1 VRTRRRLSRKHREK
15 IAPAPPDRPLLSR
28 ALPGPPPHARRLA
41 LVEEAFRT
49 LADRYLGAE
58 AGFDA
63 TYHVRLGDVGHTWEI
78 RCSEHG
84 ARVRKGVTSRRPD
97 VVIGTDA
104 ATWLRLRHGDLSG
117 VEAFSQRLLYA
128 RGDLDLA
135 VGFEG
140 LWRLPSGRP
149 PLLRMHTV
157 RIATP
162 PTRVSTLTMGE
173 GPDVVLVHGLG
184 GTKSSFFDTA
194 AALSRQGYRVHAIDL
209 PGFGGSSKPAT
220 APYTAR
226 WFAETVVGVMDALG
240 IERAHLVGNSM
251 GGRVALE
258 VGLRE
263 PDRVDGLVLLCPA
276 VAFIKRGYHPVVRLA
291 RPELGMLPHRFARGM
306 VARQF
311 WSLFCDPDAVDPAVA
326 DVAVDEFQRIYASA
340 GARFAFLSA
349 ARNIYLDK
357 PYGRGGFY
365 PRLSGLQAPAL
376 FVWGSHDPLIPPAFK
391 RHVERWLPSAEQIV
405 LDGCGHVPQVE
416 RPEQTNRLTMR
427 FLARVD
433 ALGRPARQTR
443 RAA

>member
-1 VRTRRRLSRKHREK
+1 
-15 IAPAPPDRPLLSR
+15 
-28 ALPGPPPHARRLA
+28 LPGTQPHARRLA

-49 LADRYLGAE
+49 LGERYLGAE
-58 AGFDA
+58 PGFDA

-84 ARVRKGVTSRRPD
+84 ARVRKGVTSREPD

-104 ATWLRLRHGDLSG
+104 ATWLRLRQGDLSG

-157 RIATP
+157 PDPCAPARGV
-162 PTRVSTLTMGE
+162 RTLTMGE
-173 GPDVVLVHGLG
+173 GHDVVLVHGLG

-226 WFAETVVGVMDALG
+226 WFADVVVGVMDGLG

-263 PDRVDGLVLLCPA
+263 PDRVCGLVLLCPA
-276 VAFIKRGYHPVVRLA
+276 VAFIKRGYHPIVRLA
-291 RPELGMLPHRFARGM
+291 RPELGLLPHRFSRAM
-306 VARQF
+306 VAKQF
-311 WSLFCDPDAVDPAVA
+311 WSMFADPDAVDPAVA
-326 DVAVDEFQRIYASA
+326 DVAVDEFQRIYSSA

-357 PYGRGGFY
+357 PYGRNGFY
-365 PRLSGLQAPAL
+365 PRLSGLEPPAL
-376 FVWGSHDPLIPPAFK
+376 FVWGSHDPLIPPAFR
-391 RHVERWLPSAEQIV
+391 RHVERWLPGAEQIV

-416 RPEQTNRLTMR
+416 RPEQTNGMLMR

-433 ALGRPARQTR
+433 ALGNPARTQR